1 MVDVARDVRARR
13 AVDGP
18 ARIHLEQIA
27 IVRDLVALLVR
38 EERTNVFHDVGILLD
53 RLAREYAKPGARA
66 SHAKRMLSLA
76 VGFAGRTRGH
86 AHDEMR
92 IFTNSSLACPRD
104 EGQPTTGRAGRPP
117 QLHTPIVWARRC
129 RGAAAPALK
138 RLRQARCPELSSFA
152 RARQPGEGRA
162 SSPAP
167 LPSYPCAAHRVQPER
182 RGDRPS

>member
-27 IVRDLVALLVR
+27 VVRDFVALLVR
-38 EERTNVFHDVGILLD
+38 EERTDIFDDVGVLLD
-53 RLAREYAKPGARA
+53 RFGREYAKPGVRA

-92 IFTNSSLACPRD
+92 IFTNSSLACERKR
-104 EGQPTTGRAGRPP
+104 GQHATDRAMLGP
-117 QLHTPIVWARRC
+117 QLRTPIVWARRC

-152 RARQPGEGRA
+152 RARQPGEGR
-162 SSPAP
+162 
-167 LPSYPCAAHRVQPER
+167 
-182 RGDRPS
+182 

>member
-38 EERTNVFHDVGILLD
+38 EERTNVFHDGGILLD
-53 RLAREYAKPGARA
+53 QLAREYAKPGARA

-92 IFTNSSLACPRD
+92 IFTNSSLACERKR
-104 EGQPTTGRAGRPP
+104 GQHATDRAMCGP
-117 QLHTPIVWARRC
+117 QLRTPIVWARRC
-129 RGAAAPALK
+129 RGAAAPALR
-138 RLRQARCPELSSFA
+138 RLRQAPCLD
-152 RARQPGEGRA
+152 
-162 SSPAP
+162 
-167 LPSYPCAAHRVQPER
+167 LPSYALEPQPGGGTGRSPEPRPSRRCAAHRV
-182 RGDRPS
+182 